1 MAELDILPAV
11 ANKFGLNF
19 WQQDAA
25 AAEFDPAQYDL
36 LIIPHFSFWAI
47 IGVLTHMSAII
58 IIFPSQIVAN
68 GGKYWHTLE
77 NIGK

>member
-1 MAELDILPAV
+1 MAKLDILPAV

-36 LIIPHFSFWAI
+36 LFI
-47 IGVLTHMSAII
+47 L
-58 IIFPSQIVAN
+58 IFHS
-68 GGKYWHTLE
+68 GS
-77 NIGK
+77 